1 MEVAKKI
8 IEEARKQKKR
18 IIFSDYEDERLYKA
32 LKIILKK
39 RILVPIIVGNSSVIR
54 NNLKKYRLKRVEHYE
69 PENDPRLESFRD
81 EYYMLRKHKGITLEQ
96 AYEKIKDRVYFSVM
110 LLKKGFADGVVSG
123 LSSKTKPFI
132 PAFEIIKTRE
142 GVERA
147 SGFFI
152 MNLKNNPLIFA
163 DCALNIQ
170 PTEEQL
176 AEIAV
181 LSAESARMIGL
192 EPRVAMLSFSTRG
205 SAKHELVDKVR
216 KATEIAKQKNP
227 KLIIDGEIQFDAAFV
242 PEVCK
247 GKCPDSPLNG
257 RANVFI
263 FPDLNSGNIGYKL
276 VERIARVKAIGPIIQ
291 GLKKPVNDISRGA
304 SHEDLVNIAA
314 FTAVQASREF
324 SREE

>member
-1 MEVAKKI
+1 MEIAENILKEAKKH
-8 IEEARKQKKR
+8 KR
-18 IIFSDYEDERLYKA
+18 RIVFTDYEDERLYKA
-32 LKIILKK
+32 LKIIAKK
-39 RILVPIIVGNSSVIR
+39 KILTPIVVGNSSEIR
-54 NNLKKYRLKRVEHYE
+54 ENLKRYKLKNVEYYE

-96 AYEKIKDRVYFSVM
+96 AYEKLKDRVYFSMM

-123 LSSKTKPFI
+123 LSSRTKPFI

-142 GVERA
+142 GIERA

-152 MNLKNNPLIFA
+152 IDLKNNPLIFA
-163 DCALNIQ
+163 DCALNIE

-181 LSAESARMIGL
+181 LSAESATMIGL
-192 EPRVAMLSFSTRG
+192 KPRVAMLSFSTRG
-205 SAKHELVDKVR
+205 SAKHELVDKIR
-216 KATEIAKQKNP
+216 RATEIARQKNP

-242 PEVCK
+242 PEVFK
-247 GKCPDSPLNG
+247 SKCPDSPLKG
-257 RANVFI
+257 KANVFV

-276 VERIARVKAIGPIIQ
+276 VERIAHVKAIGPIIQ
-291 GLKKPVNDISRGA
+291 GLNKPVNDISRGA

-314 FTAVQASREF
+314 FTAVQHAREC
-324 SREE
+324 SKKE

>member
-1 MEVAKKI
+1 MEIAENILKEAKKH
-8 IEEARKQKKR
+8 KR
-18 IIFSDYEDERLYKA
+18 RIVFTDYEDERLYKA
-32 LKIILKK
+32 LKIIAKK
-39 RILVPIIVGNSSVIR
+39 KILTPIVVGNSSEIR
-54 NNLKKYRLKRVEHYE
+54 ENLKRYKLKNVKYYE

-96 AYEKIKDRVYFSVM
+96 AYEKLKDRVYFSMM

-123 LSSKTKPFI
+123 LSSRTKPFI

-142 GVERA
+142 GIERA

-152 MNLKNNPLIFA
+152 IDLKNNPLIFA
-163 DCALNIQ
+163 DCALNIE

-181 LSAESARMIGL
+181 LSAESATMIGL
-192 EPRVAMLSFSTRG
+192 KPRVAMLSFSTRG
-205 SAKHELVDKVR
+205 SAKHELVDKIR
-216 KATEIAKQKNP
+216 RATEIARQKNP

-242 PEVCK
+242 PEVFK
-247 GKCPDSPLNG
+247 SKCPDSPLKG
-257 RANVFI
+257 KANVFV

-276 VERIARVKAIGPIIQ
+276 VERIAHVKAIGPIIQ
-291 GLKKPVNDISRGA
+291 GLNKPVNDISRGA

-314 FTAVQASREF
+314 FTAVQHAREC
-324 SREE
+324 SKKE